1 MKFSF
6 REAPGWFT
14 QYLVDNYMDEFHNS
28 VKDVRWEN
36 NMLNLVEAA
45 VEFFEAKGFR
55 VYAYNQ
61 QLWFDIDDSPEYTM
75 LALRCPE

>member
-1 MKFSF
+1 M
-6 REAPGWFT
+6 
-14 QYLVDNYMDEFHNS
+14 DNYLDEFHNS

-61 QLWFDIDDSPEYTM
+61 QL
-75 LALRCPE
+75 

>member
-45 VEFFEAKGFR
+45 VEFFEAKEIGR
-55 VYAYNQ
+55 AHV
-61 QLWFDIDDSPEYTM
+61 
-75 LALRCPE
+75 